1 MSSPLCITLTASC
14 RLDAS
19 HRPFRLGEKEKKMIT
34 SPEFPRE
41 PVASAPLPPFWAP
54 PSGMFLNMMN
64 RRGQDAVPRGASPR
78 LLGQPSSLP
87 QASLLHAS
95 QPAARSL
102 RLHFLCPN
110 GDITNHREG
119 RVHSLAWQSG
129 EKRWVLQSQEQLL
142 LVGDPRLQ
150 LPPLDSFGSAVFL
163 AGMNSAGGCATD
175 MPGAWSL
182 SPRHSQCLA
191 IM

>member
-41 PVASAPLPPFWAP
+41 PVASAPLPPFRAP
-54 PSGMFLNMMN
+54 PLGMFLNMMN

-95 QPAARSL
+95 QHRHGRCCCISSVPVETSQ
-102 RLHFLCPN
+102 
-110 GDITNHREG
+110 ITERDVFTPWLG
-119 RVHSLAWQSG
+119 R
-129 EKRWVLQSQEQLL
+129 
-142 LVGDPRLQ
+142 
-150 LPPLDSFGSAVFL
+150 
-163 AGMNSAGGCATD
+163 AGRRGGCCRVRNNCFWWVTQGFSY
-175 MPGAWSL
+175 PHWIPSV
-182 SPRHSQCLA
+182 R
-191 IM
+191 